1 MFWRKNRKKEN
12 DESDYMLALTKEL
25 KDISDLIEEQQA
37 QITSLTKSLIA
48 LQESCIQK
56 ES

>member
-37 QITSLTKSLIA
+37 QITSLTKSLIT

>member
-1 MFWRKNRKKEN
+1 MFWRKNKKKEN

-25 KDISDLIEEQQA
+25 DDILDLVKEQQE
-37 QITSLTKSLIA
+37 QITSLAKSLIA

>member
-12 DESDYMLALTKEL
+12 DRSDHMLALTKEL
-25 KDISDLIEEQQA
+25 DDILDLVKEQQE
-37 QITSLTKSLIA
+37 QITSLAKSLIA